1 MVIYQRNKKRGRRK
15 AITKTISEVSGSGKK
30 MRQQKGLGMTRVGDK
45 HLTHWRGGAKAHGP
59 KGWIQNYETKL
70 NKKVRKL
77 GLKHALSQKL
87 LEGNLTVL
95 NDLQTLESH
104 KTKTL
109 ISQLDQFDIGSRY
122 SVTVLIID
130 DAHDDSEENPS
141 TISGVDVNLKV
152 ASQNVFKVKAIN
164 QLEPNFNAILKH

>member
-1 MVIYQRNKKRGRRK
+1 
-15 AITKTISEVSGSGKK
+15 
-30 MRQQKGLGMTRVGDK
+30 MRQQKGLGMTRAGHK
-45 HLTHWRGGAKAHGP
+45 HPAHPAHWRGGAKAHAP

-109 ISQLDQFDIGSRY
+109 ISQLDQFDIGGRY
-122 SVTVLIID
+122 RP
-130 DAHDDSEENPS
+130 HNR
-141 TISGVDVNLKV
+141 
-152 ASQNVFKVKAIN
+152 
-164 QLEPNFNAILKH
+164 